1 MARPYRIKFEN
12 ACYLASL
19 WGKDDLGLF
28 VEDADSAH
36 FVELLELISRKQ
48 QVILH
53 AYALAGNTASLVLE
67 TPKANVSL
75 FLQGVQTAF
84 ARHIRLHYVQS
95 GSIVK
100 GRFKAIVIEKET
112 ALAPTCEWVHTLPLR
127 ELAFGHT
134 RAKQKTFLSSYR
146 FSSYRHTCGRVEEGI
161 TDPTALLRSYGS
173 PAKKRTEKHQL
184 GCAAMLGEEG
194 LAFAKRIRKSPLAIG
209 SEAFIQDL
217 TQKHDALLAGKSVK
231 GFRRYGKNVQGIA
244 RMKVVEAAAK
254 GLGIDKADFFVQQH
268 SSIARPVVASLL
280 YQHAAMTQQEIAGF
294 LNLGSAA
301 AVSLQI
307 KHLLQLRSQDPE
319 VDKTV
324 SAIEKAVI
332 R

>member
-12 ACYLASL
+12 ACYLATL
-19 WGKDDLGLF
+19 RGKEGIGLF

-36 FVELLELISRKQ
+36 FVELLDLIARKQ
-48 QVILH
+48 QVLLH

-84 ARHIRLHYVQS
+84 ARHIRQHYVQS
-95 GSIVK
+95 GPIVK
-100 GRFKAIVIEKET
+100 GRFQAKVIEKET
-112 ALAPTCEWVHTLPLR
+112 VLAPTCEWVHTLPVR
-127 ELAFGHT
+127 ELASDPSP
-134 RAKQKTFLSSYR
+134 AKQKAFLSSYT
-146 FSSYRHTCGRVEEGI
+146 FSSYLFTRGVVEAGI
-161 TDPTALLRSYGS
+161 TDPTQLLRCYGS
-173 PAKKRTEKHQL
+173 PAKKRAEKHQR
-184 GCAAMLGEEG
+184 GCEAMLGDEGNTFEERVG
-194 LAFAKRIRKSPLAIG
+194 TSPLAIG
-209 SEAFIQDL
+209 SEEFVQSL
-217 TQKHDALLAGKSVK
+217 TRKHDALLAGKSVK

-244 RMKVVEAAAK
+244 RMKVVDAAAK

-280 YQHAAMTQQEIAGF
+280 YQHAAMTQREIAGF

-307 KHLLQLRSQDPE
+307 KRLLQLRSQDSE

-324 SAIEKAVI
+324 RGIEKALT